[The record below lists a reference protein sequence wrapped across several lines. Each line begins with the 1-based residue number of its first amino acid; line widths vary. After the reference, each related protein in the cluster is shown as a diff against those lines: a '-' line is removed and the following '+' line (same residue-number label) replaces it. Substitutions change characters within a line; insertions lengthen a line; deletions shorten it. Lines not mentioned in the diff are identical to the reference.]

1 MTTIN
6 THFNRQSTHR
16 YSCMMCSTIL
26 VKIKLIALQ
35 FHEKKMFCFV
45 YFFAKCKQTCL
56 KRKHPKCISCLYLK
70 MSIAQCKKEQRK
82 SRIELEFRC
91 SSNFAVLRVPFK
103 NKNYV
108 KIT

>member
-1 MTTIN
+1 
-6 THFNRQSTHR
+6 
-16 YSCMMCSTIL
+16 
-26 VKIKLIALQ
+26 
-35 FHEKKMFCFV
+35 
-45 YFFAKCKQTCL
+45 
-56 KRKHPKCISCLYLK
+56 

-91 SSNFAVLRVPFK
+91 SSNFAVLHVPFK